1 MEIQRKGYVL
11 PISKELVGVLSQAI
25 KNSGKNGEEA
35 LCLNFRDPDYSP
47 ENGGFHPVEVMVSD
61 AGVIQYITDF
71 AYAGYPA
78 ELVKEVDF
86 DFAVGV
92 FQHFGEERFIGH
104 SHTFF
109 NLWQFNFCTYYKM
122 GVFNVTVE
130 EVL

>member
-1 MEIQRKGYVL
+1 MEIQSNGYVL
-11 PISKELVGVLSQAI
+11 PIPKELVEVINQAI
-25 KNSGKNGEEA
+25 ENSGKIGKEA
-35 LCLNFRDPDYSP
+35 LYLNFRDPSYSP
-47 ENGGFHPVEVMVSD
+47 ENGGFHPVEVMVSG

-71 AYAGYPA
+71 AYVGYPA

-86 DFAVGV
+86 DFAAGI
-92 FQHFGEERFIGH
+92 FQHFGEERFIGN

-122 GVFNVTVE
+122 GVYNVTVK